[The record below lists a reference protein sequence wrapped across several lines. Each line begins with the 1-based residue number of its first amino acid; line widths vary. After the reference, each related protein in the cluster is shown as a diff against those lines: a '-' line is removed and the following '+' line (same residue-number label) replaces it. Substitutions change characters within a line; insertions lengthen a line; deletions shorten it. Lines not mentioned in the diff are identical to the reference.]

1 MTVKF
6 NKKSNTYT
14 IYNKFE
20 THNNLEFSRLYRN
33 TYFNNYGISVFKN
46 EEKEKIVLVLTKAWS
61 EYTSKIYSLDLQSW
75 RKLDD
80 NLDDLSDIDAL
91 CSMIERFF

>member
-1 MTVKF
+1 MAVKF

-33 TYFNNYGISVFKN
+33 IYFNNLGVSVFKN
-46 EEKEKIVLVLTKAWS
+46 EQEQTIVLVLTKFGGD
-61 EYTSKIYSLDLQSW
+61 YTPKFYAIDLDSW

-80 NLDDLSDIDAL
+80 SFDDLNDVTAVHELIK
-91 CSMIERFF
+91 RFF